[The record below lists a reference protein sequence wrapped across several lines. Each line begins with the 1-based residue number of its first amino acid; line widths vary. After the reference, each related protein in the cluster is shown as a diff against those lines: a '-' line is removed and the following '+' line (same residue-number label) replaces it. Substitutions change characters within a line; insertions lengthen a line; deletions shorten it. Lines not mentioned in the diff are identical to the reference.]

1 MESVLLAVELM
12 LDQQPLSMKKL
23 CSAFQAQTGT
33 SLAKACGAAR
43 PADVLAAYPNRF
55 RIKDGL
61 VRRARSEL
69 TESDYLAAAAGL
81 APSEAKALPEALAKC
96 LQENLCFD
104 CKVHVGGSV
113 GRDTATVTMTDTD
126 IVIAFENAQRKAAHE
141 WAPPILAMLEPMLA
155 MIPFVFAGEAAPIL
169 VLAASKGASYLTV
182 QVRGQAMRVWV
193 TPEVHRQHLKKIDWT
208 STAAPYLAPALDRPL
223 TLWVRSQAPVV
234 RHAVRVVKEWAAH
247 QAWSSQYHT
256 PPPVYLELVVIH
268 CATEFPDD
276 ATSVGALVQRVH
288 QELRRAEEL
297 VITWKKAFAWYEPPA
312 GLSAPTVL
320 DPFHPVRNYAD
331 PAAFDAS
338 ELARFAKAS
347 AHLLG
352 TCALER
358 PRSESGDS
366 FISASSTVA
375 ESVHSGSTASGS
387 TSAASTSDVSTAPST
402 PLRG

>member
-1 MESVLLAVELM
+1 
-12 LDQQPLSMKKL
+12 
-23 CSAFQAQTGT
+23 
-33 SLAKACGAAR
+33 
-43 PADVLAAYPNRF
+43 
-55 RIKDGL
+55 
-61 VRRARSEL
+61 
-69 TESDYLAAAAGL
+69 
-81 APSEAKALPEALAKC
+81 
-96 LQENLCFD
+96 
-104 CKVHVGGSV
+104 
-113 GRDTATVTMTDTD
+113 MTDTD

-247 QAWSSQYHT
+247 QAWSSEYHT
-256 PPPVYLELVVIH
+256 PPPVYLELAVIH

-288 QELRRAEEL
+288 TELRRAEEL

-347 AHLLG
+347 MHLLG
-352 TCALER
+352 TGAALER

-375 ESVHSGSTASGS
+375 ESVTSGSTASG
-387 TSAASTSDVSTAPST
+387 SAASTSDVSTAPS
-402 PLRG
+402 

>member
-1 MESVLLAVELM
+1 
-12 LDQQPLSMKKL
+12 
-23 CSAFQAQTGT
+23 
-33 SLAKACGAAR
+33 
-43 PADVLAAYPNRF
+43 
-55 RIKDGL
+55 
-61 VRRARSEL
+61 
-69 TESDYLAAAAGL
+69 
-81 APSEAKALPEALAKC
+81 
-96 LQENLCFD
+96 
-104 CKVHVGGSV
+104 
-113 GRDTATVTMTDTD
+113 MTDTD

-155 MIPFVFAGEAAPIL
+155 MIPFVFAGEATPIL

-268 CATEFPDD
+268 CATEYPDD

-288 QELRRAEEL
+288 TVLRRAEEL
-297 VITWKKAFAWYEPPA
+297 VITWKKGFAWYEPPA

-338 ELARFAKAS
+338 ELARFATA
-347 AHLLG
+347 APHLLG
-352 TCALER
+352 TPAALER
-358 PRSESGDS
+358 PRSESGES
-366 FISASSTVA
+366 FLSCSSTVA
-375 ESVHSGSTASGS
+375 ESV
-387 TSAASTSDVSTAPST
+387 TSSSNSDVSSAPST
-402 PLRG
+402 PVRD

>member
-1 MESVLLAVELM
+1 
-12 LDQQPLSMKKL
+12 
-23 CSAFQAQTGT
+23 
-33 SLAKACGAAR
+33 
-43 PADVLAAYPNRF
+43 
-55 RIKDGL
+55 
-61 VRRARSEL
+61 
-69 TESDYLAAAAGL
+69 
-81 APSEAKALPEALAKC
+81 
-96 LQENLCFD
+96 
-104 CKVHVGGSV
+104 
-113 GRDTATVTMTDTD
+113 
-126 IVIAFENAQRKAAHE
+126 
-141 WAPPILAMLEPMLA
+141 

-182 QVRGQAMRVWV
+182 QVRG
-193 TPEVHRQHLKKIDWT
+193 
-208 STAAPYLAPALDRPL
+208 
-223 TLWVRSQAPVV
+223 QAPVV

-256 PPPVYLELVVIH
+256 PPPVYLELVVVH

-288 QELRRAEEL
+288 AELRRAEEL

-366 FISASSTVA
+366 FISASGT
-375 ESVHSGSTASGS
+375 

>member
-104 CKVHVGGSV
+104 CKVHFGGSV

-234 RHAVRVVKEWAAH
+234 RHAMRLVKEWAAH

-256 PPPVYLELVVIH
+256 PPPAYLELIVIH
-268 CATEFPDD
+268 CATEYPDD
-276 ATSVGALVQRVH
+276 ATSVSALVQRVH
-288 QELRRAEEL
+288 SILPCAEGL
-297 VITWKKAFAWYEPPA
+297 IISWKKAFAWYEPPA
-312 GLSAPTVL
+312 GLQAPTVL

-338 ELARFAKAS
+338 ELARFAKA
-347 AHLLG
+347 AQHLLG
-352 TCALER
+352 TGAALER

-375 ESVHSGSTASGS
+375 ESVTSGSTASG
-387 TSAASTSDVSTAPST
+387 SAASTSDVSTAPST
-402 PLRG
+402 PIRD